1 MANMKITLKKS
12 LAGRLEKHIATAH
25 SLGLKKINDV
35 TVQPDNAQ
43 TRGKVKQIGYLLE
56 IVEEAYP
63 MKLHEWTPAAGATK
77 PAYRK
82 GRGAGSGN
90 GKTAGRGHKGQWAR
104 SGGGVRPGFEGG
116 QMPLARR
123 LPKRGFHNIFGT
135 TYAPVN
141 VSALEKFEDG
151 AEVTAE
157 ILCNAGIVK
166 NALDGIK
173 ILGTGTL
180 TKKLTVK
187 AAAFSASAKEK
198 IEAAGGKAEV
208 V

>member
-1 MANMKITLKKS
+1 M
-12 LAGRLEKHIATAH
+12 RLNTIQPAEGSKHAH
-25 SLGLKKINDV
+25 HRV
-35 TVQPDNAQ
+35 
-43 TRGKVKQIGYLLE
+43 
-56 IVEEAYP
+56 
-63 MKLHEWTPAAGATK
+63 
-77 PAYRK
+77 
-82 GRGAGSGN
+82 GRGVGSGW
-90 GKTAGRGHKGQWAR
+90 GKTAGRGHKGQKSRA
-104 SGGGVRPGFEGG
+104 GGFHKVGFEGG